1 VITKYQLDL
10 MKHAIG
16 AESKDPGYR
25 NYFAAT
31 PDSEDD
37 REWTSLVEKGYA
49 RVRRQPDDSIWP
61 DRLYNVTPEGVD
73 FVIKQMVSN
82 KLLDKMFGKSK

>member
-1 VITKYQLDL
+1 MITKYQLDL

-37 REWTSLVEKGYA
+37 REWASLVGKGYA
-49 RVRRQPDDSIWP
+49 RIRRQPDDRIWQ
-61 DRLYNVTPEGVD
+61 DRLYCVTPEGLKRVVAD
-73 FVIKQMVSN
+73 
-82 KLLDKMFGKSK
+82 KLIDKMFGRSK